1 MVVKNAGAT
10 IRELASKRRETA
22 ILHFAGAG
30 VLVIFSPFTFHLFG
44 RLGVLAFVFCVVGA
58 YIVGCSGLAYW
69 EKADRADQGA
79 RGEEQLE
86 RSLESLKQQGWS
98 IEYNLEL
105 RWGDGDAFL
114 RSPKGNH
121 YVIDAKA
128 HENGTIFFDPHTK
141 MLMRRYGRDTVH
153 DLGKNHQGA
162 PKDLLKAV
170 KGQAKEIKEKR
181 QLRWIT
187 PILCFTQAEI
197 DSSILPEQP
206 VEGVHIS
213 RLSGLPWLLQWL
225 DNRR

>member
-1 MVVKNAGAT
+1 MVEKKAGAN
-10 IRELASKRRETA
+10 IRKLAWTRRQTA
-22 ILHFAGAG
+22 LMYFTGASL
-30 VLVIFSPFTFHLFG
+30 LVILSPFIAGLFG
-44 RLGVLAFVFCVVGA
+44 RLGVFAFV
-58 YIVGCSGLAYW
+58 GCLVSAFVATHRGLSSWQRAN
-69 EKADRADQGA
+69 RADQGA

-86 RSLESLKQQGWS
+86 RSLESLLQQGWC

-105 RWGDGDAFL
+105 RWGDADVFL
-114 RSPKGNH
+114 KSPKGNH
-121 YVIDAKA
+121 YVVDAKA

-153 DLGKNHQGA
+153 DLGRNHQGA

-181 QLRWIT
+181 QLRWVT
-187 PILCFTQAEI
+187 AILCFTQAEI

-213 RLSGLPWLLQWL
+213 RLSVLPLLLQWL
-225 DNRR
+225 DNKR